1 MGARFPFHGAPAT
14 GDSRTLPGG
23 TDSVS
28 RKDERAPRVRLQ
40 ANGHHEEEAVDTD
53 MTRPGGGA
61 APAVSEIIDGLNDLL
76 QLDHDAIGAYDI
88 AIERLED
95 RDHANQILGYRRDH
109 ERHIQELN
117 ELIAALGGTAKNQP
131 HLTGPFKQALQALG
145 AIGGDRG
152 ILTSFRQN
160 ELQVRSKYEM
170 YAARANHWPENV
182 KRAIDRNALDEEKH
196 YRWVAD
202 TLQAMGVGMGE
213 GAEID
218 AATKARERAI
228 LGNTTLDQARETLDT
243 AREKIVDAAGTARE
257 KIVDAAGTARE
268 KIADAAGTARERAT
282 ELAGTA
288 RERVSDLTGRG
299 GAEHGATGYA
309 AGSTASGG
317 NRISGLLDM
326 EEGPL
331 AGPVG
336 RVRGGVGTARQGA
349 ADATSTFED
358 RIRSKPV
365 QMLLAA
371 GVAGFI
377 VGRLL
382 R

>member
-1 MGARFPFHGAPAT
+1 M
-14 GDSRTLPGG
+14 
-23 TDSVS
+23 
-28 RKDERAPRVRLQ
+28 
-40 ANGHHEEEAVDTD
+40 DTD
-53 MTRPGGGA
+53 MTQPGGGA
-61 APAVSEIIDGLNDLL
+61 APAVSEIVDGLNDLL

-88 AIERLED
+88 AIEKLAD
-95 RDHANQILGYRRDH
+95 RDHANQILGFRRDH

-117 ELIAALGGTAKNQP
+117 ELIAGMGGEAKNQP
-131 HLTGPFKQALQALG
+131 HLTGPFKQALQSLGALG
-145 AIGGDRG
+145 GDKG
-152 ILTSFRQN
+152 VLASFRQN

-170 YAARANHWPENV
+170 YAAKANHWPQNV
-182 KRAIDRNALDEEKH
+182 KRAIDRNALDEERH

-202 TLQAMGVGMGE
+202 ALQAMGVGSGE

-218 AATKARERAI
+218 AATAARERA
-228 LGNTTLDQARETLDT
+228 LVTGTTVEHAVEAVVDAAGT
-243 AREKIVDAAGTARE
+243 ARERIVDAAGTARE
-257 KIVDAAGTARE
+257 RV
-268 KIADAAGTARERAT
+268 ADVAGTARERVA

-288 RERVSDLTGRG
+288 RERASELAETARERVSGLAGSG
-299 GAEHGATGYA
+299 HGYA
-309 AGSTASGG
+309 AAEGSTGGG

-349 ADATSTFED
+349 VDATSTLEQ
-358 RIRSKPV
+358 RIREKPV
-365 QMLLAA
+365 QTLLMA
-371 GVAGFI
+371 GVAGFV

>member
-23 TDSVS
+23 TDSVN

-117 ELIAALGGTAKNQP
+117 ELIATLGGTPKNQP

-145 AIGGDRG
+145 ALGGDRG
-152 ILTSFRQN
+152 ILTSFRTN

-182 KRAIDRNALDEEKH
+182 KRTIDRNALDEEKH

-213 GAEID
+213 GPEID
-218 AATKARERAI
+218 AATKARERVI
-228 LGNTTLDQARETLDT
+228 LGNTTLDQARDTLDT
-243 AREKIVDAAGTARE
+243 VREKIVDAAGTARE
-257 KIVDAAGTARE
+257 R
-268 KIADAAGTARERAT
+268 IADVAGTARERAS

-288 RERVSDLTGRG
+288 RERVSGLTG
-299 GAEHGATGYA
+299 GAEHGTAGYA

-326 EEGPL
+326 EQGPL

-349 ADATSTFED
+349 VDATSTFEQ
-358 RIRSKPV
+358 RIRTQPV
-365 QMLLAA
+365 QMLLVAA
-371 GVAGFI
+371 VSGFI

>member
-1 MGARFPFHGAPAT
+1 M
-14 GDSRTLPGG
+14 
-23 TDSVS
+23 
-28 RKDERAPRVRLQ
+28 
-40 ANGHHEEEAVDTD
+40 DTD

-61 APAVSEIIDGLNDLL
+61 APAVSEIVDGLNDLL

-95 RDHANQILGYRRDH
+95 RDHANQILGFRRDH

-117 ELIAALGGTAKNQP
+117 ELIAGLGGEAKNQP
-131 HLTGPFKQALQALG
+131 HLTGPFKQALQSLG
-145 AIGGDRG
+145 AVGGDKG
-152 ILTSFRQN
+152 VLASFRQN
-160 ELQVRSKYEM
+160 ELQVRSKYEL
-170 YAARANHWPENV
+170 YAAKANHWPQNV
-182 KRAIDRNALDEEKH
+182 KRTIDRNALDEERH

-202 TLQAMGVGMGE
+202 ALQAMGVGTGE

-218 AATKARERAI
+218 AATAARERA
-228 LGNTTLDQARETLDT
+228 LVTGTTVEHAVEAIVDAAGVARE
-243 AREKIVDAAGTARE
+243 RIVDAAGTARE
-257 KIVDAAGTARE
+257 RLSDVAETARE
-268 KIADAAGTARERAT
+268 RATGLAGTARERAS

-288 RERVSDLTGRG
+288 RERVSGLAGSVRGHGG
-299 GAEHGATGYA
+299 GAEGSATG
-309 AGSTASGG
+309 GG

-349 ADATSTFED
+349 VDATSTLEE
-358 RIRSKPV
+358 RIRDKPV
-365 QMLLAA
+365 QMLLIA
-371 GVAGFI
+371 GVAGFV

>member
-1 MGARFPFHGAPAT
+1 M
-14 GDSRTLPGG
+14 
-23 TDSVS
+23 
-28 RKDERAPRVRLQ
+28 
-40 ANGHHEEEAVDTD
+40 DTD
-53 MTRPGGGA
+53 MTQPGGGA
-61 APAVSEIIDGLNDLL
+61 APAVSEIVDGLNDLL

-88 AIERLED
+88 AIEKLAD
-95 RDHANQILGYRRDH
+95 RDHANQILGFRRDH

-117 ELIAALGGTAKNQP
+117 ELIAGLGGEAKNQP
-131 HLTGPFKQALQALG
+131 HLTGPFKQALQSLG
-145 AIGGDRG
+145 AIGGDKG
-152 ILTSFRQN
+152 VLASFRQN
-160 ELQVRSKYEM
+160 ELQVRSKYEL
-170 YAARANHWPENV
+170 YAAKANHWPQNV
-182 KRAIDRNALDEEKH
+182 KRAIDRNALDEERH

-202 TLQAMGVGMGE
+202 ALQAMGVGTGE

-218 AATKARERAI
+218 AATAARERALVTGTSVENAVEAI
-228 LGNTTLDQARETLDT
+228 VDAAGVARE
-243 AREKIVDAAGTARE
+243 RIVDAAGTARE
-257 KIVDAAGTARE
+257 R
-268 KIADAAGTARERAT
+268 IADVAGTARERAS

-288 RERVSDLTGRG
+288 RERVSGLTGH
-299 GAEHGATGYA
+299 GAEHGTAGYA

-349 ADATSTFED
+349 VDATSSFEQ
-358 RIRSKPV
+358 RIRTQPV
-365 QMLLAA
+365 QMLLVAA
-371 GVAGFI
+371 VSGFI

>member
-1 MGARFPFHGAPAT
+1 
-14 GDSRTLPGG
+14 
-23 TDSVS
+23 
-28 RKDERAPRVRLQ
+28 
-40 ANGHHEEEAVDTD
+40 
-53 MTRPGGGA
+53 
-61 APAVSEIIDGLNDLL
+61 VSEIVDGLNDLL

-95 RDHANQILGYRRDH
+95 RDHANQILGFRRDH

-117 ELIAALGGTAKNQP
+117 ELIATLGGAPKNQP

-145 AIGGDRG
+145 AVAGDRG
-152 ILTSFRQN
+152 VLTSFRQN
-160 ELQVRSKYEM
+160 ELQVRSKYET
-170 YAARANHWPENV
+170 YAARANHWPAHV
-182 KRAIDRNALDEEKH
+182 KRAIDRNALDEERH

-202 TLQAMGVGMGE
+202 ALQAMGVGMGE
-213 GAEID
+213 GPEID
-218 AATKARERAI
+218 AATTAREKLI
-228 LGNTTLDQARETLDT
+228 LHGTTIDQARERIAD
-243 AREKIVDAAGTARE
+243 VAGTARE
-257 KIVDAAGTARE
+257 KISDVAGSARERLADVAERATDLAGTAR
-268 KIADAAGTARERAT
+268 DRAS

-288 RERVSDLTGRG
+288 RERVTDLAGSVRG
-299 GAEHGATGYA
+299 GHGEAATGGYA
-309 AGSTASGG
+309 TGGSATGG

-326 EEGPL
+326 EQGPL

-336 RVRGGVGTARQGA
+336 RVRGGVGSAREGA
-349 ADATSTFED
+349 ADATSTLEE

-371 GVAGFI
+371 GVAGFV

>member
-1 MGARFPFHGAPAT
+1 VNRQDG
-14 GDSRTLPGG
+14 
-23 TDSVS
+23 
-28 RKDERAPRVRLQ
+28 RAPRVRLQ

-61 APAVSEIIDGLNDLL
+61 APSEIIDGLNDLL

-117 ELIAALGGTAKNQP
+117 ELIAALGGTPKNQP

-145 AIGGDRG
+145 ALGGDRG
-152 ILTSFRQN
+152 ILTSFRTN

-213 GAEID
+213 GPEID
-218 AATKARERAI
+218 AATKARERVI
-228 LGNTTLDQARETLDT
+228 LGNTALDQARDTLDT
-243 AREKIVDAAGTARE
+243 AREKIVDVAGTARE

-268 KIADAAGTARERAT
+268 RIADVAGTARERAS

-288 RERVSDLTGRG
+288 RERVSGLTGH
-299 GAEHGATGYA
+299 AEHGTAGYA

-349 ADATSTFED
+349 VDATSTFEQ
-358 RIRSKPV
+358 RIRTKPV

-371 GVAGFI
+371 AVSGFV

>member
-1 MGARFPFHGAPAT
+1 
-14 GDSRTLPGG
+14 
-23 TDSVS
+23 
-28 RKDERAPRVRLQ
+28 
-40 ANGHHEEEAVDTD
+40 

-61 APAVSEIIDGLNDLL
+61 APAVSEIVDGLNDLL

-117 ELIAALGGTAKNQP
+117 ELIATLGGVPKNQP
-131 HLTGPFKQALQALG
+131 HFTGPFKQAMQALG
-145 AIGGDRG
+145 ALGGDRG
-152 ILTSFRQN
+152 VLVSFRQN
-160 ELQVRSKYEM
+160 ELQVRSKYET
-170 YAARANHWPENV
+170 YAARANHWPEHV
-182 KRAIDRNALDEEKH
+182 KRAIDRNALDEERH

-213 GAEID
+213 GPEID
-218 AATKARERAI
+218 AATKAREKLI
-228 LGNTTLDQARETLDT
+228 LHGTTLDQARERIADVAGT
-243 AREKIVDAAGTARE
+243 ARERIVDAAGTARE
-257 KIVDAAGTARE
+257 RL
-268 KIADAAGTARERAT
+268 ADVAERATDLAGTARERAS

-288 RERVSDLTGRG
+288 RERVTDLAGSVRG
-299 GAEHGATGYA
+299 GHGDAAASGGYATG
-309 AGSTASGG
+309 GSATGG

-326 EEGPL
+326 DEGPL
-331 AGPVG
+331 SGPVG

-349 ADATSTFED
+349 VDATSTLEE

-365 QMLLAA
+365 QMLLVA
-371 GVAGFI
+371 GVAGFV

>member
-1 MGARFPFHGAPAT
+1 
-14 GDSRTLPGG
+14 
-23 TDSVS
+23 
-28 RKDERAPRVRLQ
+28 
-40 ANGHHEEEAVDTD
+40 
-53 MTRPGGGA
+53 
-61 APAVSEIIDGLNDLL
+61 VSEIVDGLNDLL

-95 RDHANQILGYRRDH
+95 RDHANQILGFRRDH

-117 ELIAALGGTAKNQP
+117 ELIAGLGGEAKNQP
-131 HLTGPFKQALQALG
+131 HLTGPFKQALQSLG
-145 AIGGDRG
+145 AVGGDKG
-152 ILTSFRQN
+152 VLASFRQN
-160 ELQVRSKYEM
+160 ELQVRSKYEL
-170 YAARANHWPENV
+170 YAAKANHWPQNV
-182 KRAIDRNALDEEKH
+182 KRTIDRNALDEERH

-202 TLQAMGVGMGE
+202 ALQAMGVGTGE

-218 AATKARERAI
+218 AATAARERA
-228 LGNTTLDQARETLDT
+228 LVTGTTVEHAVEAIVDAAGVARE
-243 AREKIVDAAGTARE
+243 RIVDAAGTARE
-257 KIVDAAGTARE
+257 RLSDVAETARE
-268 KIADAAGTARERAT
+268 RATGLAGTARERAS

-288 RERVSDLTGRG
+288 RERVSGLAGSVRGHGG
-299 GAEHGATGYA
+299 GAEGSATG
-309 AGSTASGG
+309 GG

-349 ADATSTFED
+349 VDATSTLEE
-358 RIRSKPV
+358 RIRDKPV
-365 QMLLAA
+365 QMLLIA
-371 GVAGFI
+371 GVAGFV

>member
-1 MGARFPFHGAPAT
+1 
-14 GDSRTLPGG
+14 
-23 TDSVS
+23 
-28 RKDERAPRVRLQ
+28 
-40 ANGHHEEEAVDTD
+40 
-53 MTRPGGGA
+53 MTRPEGGA
-61 APAVSEIIDGLNDLL
+61 APAVSEIVDGLNDLL

-95 RDHANQILGYRRDH
+95 RDHANQILGFRRDH

-117 ELIAALGGTAKNQP
+117 ELIATLGGAPKNQP

-152 ILTSFRQN
+152 ILTSFRTN
-160 ELQVRSKYEM
+160 ELQVRSKYET
-170 YAARANHWPENV
+170 YAARANQWPAHV
-182 KRAIDRNALDEEKH
+182 KRAIDRNALDEERH

-202 TLQAMGVGMGE
+202 ALQAMGVGMGE
-213 GAEID
+213 GPEID
-218 AATKARERAI
+218 AATAARERAN
-228 LGNTTLDQARETLDT
+228 LHGTTLDQARERIAGVAET
-243 AREKIVDAAGTARE
+243 ARERL
-257 KIVDAAGTARE
+257 
-268 KIADAAGTARERAT
+268 ADVAERATDLAGTARERASELAGT
-282 ELAGTA
+282 ARERASELAGTA
-288 RERVSDLTGRG
+288 RERVTDLAGSVRG
-299 GAEHGATGYA
+299 GHGDAGA
-309 AGSTASGG
+309 AAYTAGGSTSGG

-331 AGPVG
+331 AGPMG

-349 ADATSTFED
+349 VDATSTFEE

-371 GVAGFI
+371 GVAGFV

>member
-1 MGARFPFHGAPAT
+1 M
-14 GDSRTLPGG
+14 
-23 TDSVS
+23 
-28 RKDERAPRVRLQ
+28 
-40 ANGHHEEEAVDTD
+40 DTD

-61 APAVSEIIDGLNDLL
+61 APAVSEIVDGLNDLL

-95 RDHANQILGYRRDH
+95 RDHANQILGFRRDH

-117 ELIAALGGTAKNQP
+117 ELIATLGGAPKNQP

-145 AIGGDRG
+145 AVGGDRG
-152 ILTSFRQN
+152 VLTAFRQN
-160 ELQVRSKYEM
+160 ELQVRSKYET
-170 YAARANHWPENV
+170 YAARANHWPAHV
-182 KRAIDRNALDEEKH
+182 KRAIDRNALDEERH

-202 TLQAMGVGMGE
+202 ALQAMGVGMGE
-213 GAEID
+213 GPEID
-218 AATKARERAI
+218 AATKAREKAI
-228 LGNTTLDQARETLDT
+228 LHGTTIDQARERIAD
-243 AREKIVDAAGTARE
+243 VAGTARE
-257 KIVDAAGTARE
+257 RIADVAGTARE
-268 KIADAAGTARERAT
+268 RLADVAERATDLAGTARERAS

-288 RERVSDLTGRG
+288 RERVTDLAGSVRG
-299 GAEHGATGYA
+299 GHGDAAAGGYATGGSA
-309 AGSTASGG
+309 AGG

-326 EEGPL
+326 EQGPL

-336 RVRGGVGTARQGA
+336 RVRGGVGSAREGA
-349 ADATSTFED
+349 ADAASTLEE

-371 GVAGFI
+371 GVAGFV